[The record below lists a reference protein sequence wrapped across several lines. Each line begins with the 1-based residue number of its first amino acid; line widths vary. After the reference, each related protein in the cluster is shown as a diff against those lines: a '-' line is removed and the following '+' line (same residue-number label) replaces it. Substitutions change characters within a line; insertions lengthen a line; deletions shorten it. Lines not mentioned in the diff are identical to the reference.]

1 MKQSSQYNWQ
11 RGSVLITLMIFVVV
25 SLIIVSAAV
34 LLVVDS
40 TVISTNQQ
48 VGTTAVSVAESG
60 IENAMLRLL
69 RNPSYTGEVVAVGSG
84 TATITVTGSAPITI
98 LSVGRIGDFERKVQ
112 VTAVRQSGVLTITS
126 WKEVE

>member
-1 MKQSSQYNWQ
+1 MYWQS
-11 RGSVLITLMIFVVV
+11 GSVLITLLIFVVV

-40 TVISTNQQ
+40 TVITTNQQ
-48 VGTTAVSVAESG
+48 VGTTAVSIAESG
-60 IENAMLRLL
+60 AENAMLRLL
-69 RNPSYTGEVVAVGSG
+69 RNPSYTGEVLTVGSG

-98 LSVGRIGDFERKVQ
+98 RSIGRISDFERTVE
-112 VTAVRQSGVLTITS
+112 VTAIRQSGVLTVTS